1 MMRVAIHPPLSRRR
15 GLHGSRR
22 ALVGLVLAGTTTL
35 CAQAIPG
42 LGAYTQRFHP
52 PEVKLQPIAGVR
64 ERIQGGKLY
73 LRLNSFLKLA
83 LANNTDVN
91 IARLDVDSAGNA
103 VLAAKA
109 PFDPTLGLN
118 YGSTRYFQPQTSQL
132 GGANTLASLNSTS
145 QVSFT
150 QSLASG
156 QNVSIGFNGSRNTS
170 NSRFSVFN
178 PSIQTGLSF
187 AVSQPLLRNRG
198 NLANRANLLIARA
211 VVQSTVEQTEAHIG
225 DLITAAAG
233 QYWDAVQA
241 RDTIQ
246 VEQESLD
253 LAEKSYAHDKQA
265 LDLGAL
271 PKGDIYQ
278 SQAQVASRKLALLQ
292 AQYAYRERLDGIRR
306 LIGADLLPATRDI
319 PIVLEDDPASLATFT
334 PPTTEQAIADALR
347 TRPELKSIQRRFTVN
362 ALNARVARSSLLPQL
377 DLGGQYGSNGVGG
390 NLLPSAS
397 TSFVPG
403 GLGDALHH
411 LFGFG
416 SPFYGFTLQLS
427 IPVRSSAA
435 EARLSDALLS
445 QTRDHYSERQE
456 QQQII
461 QDVKL
466 ASNQLDLAQ
475 AQIETAR
482 ISVELTQKN
491 VDAEQQ
497 KYLLG
502 ATTSFELLQVQQQ
515 LTQAKSALLNANVEY
530 QKAVMAEKRA
540 TWTLLDGLGIVV
552 APPLVR

>member
-1 MMRVAIHPPLSRRR
+1 MMRVAIAPLLR
-15 GLHGSRR
+15 RR
-22 ALVGLVLAGTTTL
+22 ALLGWALLGTGLLN
-35 CAQAIPG
+35 AQALPG
-42 LGAYTQRFHP
+42 LGGYRLRFHP
-52 PEVKLQPIAGVR
+52 AAVQLQPIAGVR
-64 ERIQGGKLY
+64 ERVQGGTLY
-73 LRLNSFLKLA
+73 LHLDTFLKLA

-91 IARLDVDSAGNA
+91 LARLDVGNAADA

-145 QVSFT
+145 QINFT

-156 QNVSIGFNGSRNTS
+156 QNVSLGFNGNRNSS

-187 AVSQPLLRNRG
+187 AITQPLLRNRG
-198 NLANRANLLIARA
+198 NLANRSNLLIARTL
-211 VVQSTVEQTEAHIG
+211 VQSTVEQTEARIA

-233 QYWDAVQA
+233 LYWDAIQS

-246 VEQESLD
+246 VEQQSLD
-253 LAEKSYAHDKQA
+253 LAQKSYAHDKLA

-271 PKGDIYQ
+271 PKGDIFQ
-278 SQAQVASRKLALLQ
+278 SEAQVASRRLALLQ
-292 AQYAYRERLDGIRR
+292 AQYAYRERLDGLRR
-306 LIGADLLPATRDI
+306 LIGADLLPETRDI

-334 PPTTEQAIADALR
+334 PPAPDRAIADALR
-347 TRPELKSIQRRFTVN
+347 TRPELKAIQRRFTVN
-362 ALNARVARSSLLPQL
+362 DLNARVARSSLLPQL

-390 NLLPSAS
+390 NLLPGANSGL
-397 TSFVPG
+397 VPG

-411 LFGFG
+411 LLGFG

-427 IPVRSSAA
+427 LPVRSSAA
-435 EARLSDALLS
+435 EARLADALLS
-445 QTRDHYSERQE
+445 QARDHYSERQE

-466 ASNQLDLAQ
+466 AANQLDLAQ
-475 AQIETAR
+475 AQIATAR
-482 ISVELTQKN
+482 TSVDLTQKN
-491 VDAEQQ
+491 VDAEQE

-515 LTQAKSALLNANVEY
+515 LTQAKSALLNANIEY
-530 QKAVMAEKRA
+530 QKAVVAEKRA

-552 APPLVR
+552 APPLLR